1 MRSNHYLCIL
11 FPLTVVGVIFRFV
24 ELIYGVE
31 ADTGYYV
38 RGSRLYIYFNV
49 FLIVAVLF
57 LLTQLIWRVKS
68 KVIPKKS
75 VVRICNDPFSVSGIA
90 FLLAAAGIT
99 ASSVIRLFTT
109 DSVVRSFVYGVPGV
123 TFRQVLGS
131 FDFWIIL
138 TAVLSSVVL
147 VAFAVDPKK
156 CVNRTFLNI
165 LTLAPV
171 IHFVLRMLN
180 IFSKTSSILS
190 RAYDSFTILSL
201 GFFVLFFM
209 NFAKMIVGMPSR
221 KHIFAFGS
229 VAFFLGITRIAE
241 TVLFFVGSNAHKIDV
256 EPATAVSD
264 LIVAVCICI
273 CMIRINSLPETR
285 EKTAA
290 ADEPVS
296 DAE

>member
-1 MRSNHYLCIL
+1 
-11 FPLTVVGVIFRFV
+11 
-24 ELIYGVE
+24 
-31 ADTGYYV
+31 
-38 RGSRLYIYFNV
+38 
-49 FLIVAVLF
+49 
-57 LLTQLIWRVKS
+57 
-68 KVIPKKS
+68 
-75 VVRICNDPFSVSGIA
+75 
-90 FLLAAAGIT
+90 
-99 ASSVIRLFTT
+99 
-109 DSVVRSFVYGVPGV
+109 
-123 TFRQVLGS
+123 
-131 FDFWIIL
+131 
-138 TAVLSSVVL
+138 
-147 VAFAVDPKK
+147 
-156 CVNRTFLNI
+156 
-165 LTLAPV
+165 
-171 IHFVLRMLN
+171 MLN

-241 TVLFFVGSNAHKIDV
+241 TVLYFVGSNAHKIDV